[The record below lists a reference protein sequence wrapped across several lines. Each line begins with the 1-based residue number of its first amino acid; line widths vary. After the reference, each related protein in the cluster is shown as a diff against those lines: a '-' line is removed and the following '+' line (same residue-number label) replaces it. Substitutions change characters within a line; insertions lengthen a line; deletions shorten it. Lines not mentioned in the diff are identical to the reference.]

1 MSVEYLNE
9 PIFSLGENAT
19 TTDYEVILDLG
30 EQPWGNNFL
39 TKEQVG
45 TEPIYPLKL
54 VYCNQSELLQLSYFV
69 PKEVMF
75 YDHTY
80 LSGMTKSLQKHFYD
94 VAEENF
100 KDLNLSLDDCILD
113 IGGNDGTQ
121 LLQYKKIGFDNVIN
135 IDSAVNICKLS
146 EESGI
151 KTYNMFF
158 NEENVKQVIDKG
170 SVKLIN
176 ASGVFFHLEELH
188 SVIKGID
195 YILSED
201 GVFVVQFM
209 YSGAMIENG
218 NFDTIYHEH
227 LCYYTI
233 HSLSK
238 LLDKYG
244 FKIFDAQYVEIHSG
258 TIIAK
263 FCKKTCDK
271 YAITERCLEQIEKD
285 KKYNLE
291 CFIAWGKYIE
301 SKKNDLRLFL
311 EDLKA
316 QNKTI
321 YAYGAPVKGNT
332 LLNYMNIDN
341 KIIDK
346 VVEVN
351 PLKIDKY
358 TPGSHIPVIKESLED
373 LPDYYLLLSHNFK
386 EEIISKNKD
395 ILNKGVKFIIPFPH
409 IEVVE
414 V

>member
-1 MSVEYLNE
+1 MKQQ
-9 PIFSLGENAT
+9 IFSLGENKL
-19 TTDYEVILDLG
+19 TTDYEVVLDLG

-39 TKEQVG
+39 TKGEVG
-45 TEPIYPLKL
+45 KEPFYPLKL

-75 YDHTY
+75 SDHTY
-80 LSGMTKSLQKHFYD
+80 LSGMTKSLQSHFYNT
-94 VAEENF
+94 AKENVE
-100 KDLNLSLDDCILD
+100 DLNLSFDDVVVD

-121 LLQYKKIGFDNVIN
+121 LLEYKKLGFNNVIN
-135 IDSAVNICKLS
+135 IESASNICKLS

-151 KTYNMFF
+151 TSHNMFF
-158 NEENVKQVIDKG
+158 NEDNIKDVIDKG

-195 YILSED
+195 YILSDD

-209 YSGAMIENG
+209 YSGAMVENG

-233 HSLSK
+233 NSICK
-238 LLDKYG
+238 LLSNYG
-244 FKIFDAQYVEIHSG
+244 LKLFDAQFVEIHSG

-263 FCKKTCDK
+263 FCKESCDK
-271 YAITERCLEQIEKD
+271 YPVTERCLEQIERD
-285 KKYNLE
+285 KKYDLQSFLDLGEYIKGRRDNLR
-291 CFIAWGKYIE
+291 
-301 SKKNDLRLFL
+301 SFL
-311 EDLKA
+311 KDLKDN
-316 QNKTI
+316 NKTI

-332 LLNYMNIDN
+332 LLNYMRIDN
-341 KIIDK
+341 TIIDK

-351 PLKIDKY
+351 PLKIGKY
-358 TPGSHIPVIKESLED
+358 TPGTNIPVTEESLED

-386 EEIISKNKD
+386 DEILKKNKD
-395 ILNKGVKFIIPFPH
+395 LLDKGVKFIIPFPE
-409 IEVVE
+409 IEVI
-414 V
+414 

>member
-1 MSVEYLNE
+1 MKQQ
-9 PIFSLGENAT
+9 IFSLGENKL
-19 TTDYEVILDLG
+19 TTDYEVVLDLG

-39 TKEQVG
+39 TKDEVG
-45 TEPIYPLKL
+45 KEPYYPLKL

-75 YDHTY
+75 SDHTY
-80 LSGMTKSLQKHFYD
+80 LSGMTKSLQSHFYNT
-94 VAEENF
+94 AKENLE
-100 KDLNLSLDDCILD
+100 DLNLSFDDVVVD

-121 LLQYKKIGFDNVIN
+121 LLQYKKLGFNNVIN
-135 IDSAVNICKLS
+135 IESAANICKLS

-151 KTYNMFF
+151 TSHNMFF
-158 NEENVKQVIDKG
+158 NEDNIKSVIDKG

-195 YILSED
+195 YILSDD

-209 YSGAMIENG
+209 YSGAMVENG

-233 HSLSK
+233 NSICK
-238 LLDKYG
+238 LLSNYG
-244 FKIFDAQYVEIHSG
+244 LKIFDAQFVEIHSG

-263 FCKKTCDK
+263 FCKESCDK
-271 YAITERCLEQIEKD
+271 YPVTERCLEQIERD
-285 KKYNLE
+285 KKYDLQSFFDLGEYIKGRRDNL
-291 CFIAWGKYIE
+291 K
-301 SKKNDLRLFL
+301 SFL
-311 EDLKA
+311 KDLKNN
-316 QNKTI
+316 NKTI

-332 LLNYMNIDN
+332 LLNYMRIDN
-341 KIIDK
+341 TIIDK

-351 PLKIDKY
+351 PLKIGKY
-358 TPGSHIPVIKESLED
+358 TPGTNIPVTEESLED

-386 EEIISKNKD
+386 DEILKKNKD
-395 ILNKGVKFIIPFPH
+395 LLDKGVKFIIPFPE
-409 IEVVE
+409 IEVI
-414 V
+414 

>member
-1 MSVEYLNE
+1 MNTKYKE
-9 PIFSLGENAT
+9 PIFSLGENT
-19 TTDYEVILDLG
+19 LTTDYELILDLG

-39 TKEQVG
+39 IENQVG
-45 TEPIYPLKL
+45 NEPVYPLKL
-54 VYCNQSELLQLSYFV
+54 LYCNQSELLQLSYFV

-80 LSGMTKSLQKHFYD
+80 LSGMTKSLQQHFYNI
-94 VAEENF
+94 AEENF

-121 LLQYKKIGFDNVIN
+121 LLQYKELGFSNVIN
-135 IDSAVNICKLS
+135 VESAANICKLS
-146 EESGI
+146 EDSGI

-158 NEENVKQVIDKG
+158 NEDNVKKVIDKE

-188 SVIKGID
+188 SVIRGID
-195 YILSED
+195 YILSDD
-201 GVFVVQFM
+201 GIFVVQFM

-263 FCKKTCDK
+263 FCKKTCNK
-271 YAITERCLEQIEKD
+271 YNITQRCVEQIDKD
-285 KKYNLE
+285 KKYNLQS
-291 CFIAWGKYIE
+291 FLQWGKEIE
-301 SKKNDLRLFL
+301 SKKNDLKIFL
-311 EDLKA
+311 EKIK
-316 QNKTI
+316 QQGKTI

-332 LLNYMNIDN
+332 LLNYMGIDKN
-341 KIIDK
+341 IIDK

-351 PLKIDKY
+351 PLKVGKY
-358 TPGSHIPVIKESLED
+358 TPGSHIPVIKESLDD

-386 EEIISKNKD
+386 EEIISKNKN
-395 ILNKGVKFIIPFPH
+395 ILNKGVKFIIPFPK
-409 IEVVE
+409 IEVIE

>member
-1 MSVEYLNE
+1 MKQQ
-9 PIFSLGENAT
+9 IFSLGENKL
-19 TTDYEVILDLG
+19 TTDYEVVLDLG

-39 TKEQVG
+39 TKDEVG
-45 TEPIYPLKL
+45 KEPYYPLKL

-75 YDHTY
+75 SDHTY
-80 LSGMTKSLQKHFYD
+80 LSGMTKSLQSHFYNT
-94 VAEENF
+94 AKENLE
-100 KDLNLSLDDCILD
+100 DLNLSFDDVVVD

-121 LLQYKKIGFDNVIN
+121 LLQYKKLGFNNVIN
-135 IDSAVNICKLS
+135 IESAANICKLS

-151 KTYNMFF
+151 TSHNMFF
-158 NEENVKQVIDKG
+158 NEDNIKSVIDKG

-195 YILSED
+195 YILSDD

-209 YSGAMIENG
+209 YSGAMVENG

-233 HSLSK
+233 NSICK
-238 LLDKYG
+238 LLSNYG
-244 FKIFDAQYVEIHSG
+244 LKIFDAQFVEIHSG

-263 FCKKTCDK
+263 FCKESCDR
-271 YAITERCLEQIEKD
+271 YPVTERCLEQIERD
-285 KKYNLE
+285 KKYDLQSFFDLGEYIKGRRDNL
-291 CFIAWGKYIE
+291 K
-301 SKKNDLRLFL
+301 SFL
-311 EDLKA
+311 KDLKNN
-316 QNKTI
+316 NKTI

-332 LLNYMNIDN
+332 LLNYMRIDN
-341 KIIDK
+341 TIIDK

-351 PLKIDKY
+351 PLKIGKY
-358 TPGSHIPVIKESLED
+358 TPGTNIPVTEESLED

-386 EEIISKNKD
+386 DEILKKNKD
-395 ILNKGVKFIIPFPH
+395 LLDKGVKFIIPFPE
-409 IEVVE
+409 IEVI
-414 V
+414 

>member
-1 MSVEYLNE
+1 MKQQ
-9 PIFSLGENAT
+9 IFSLGENKL
-19 TTDYEVILDLG
+19 TTDYEVVLDLG

-39 TKEQVG
+39 TESEVGKE
-45 TEPIYPLKL
+45 PFYPLKL

-75 YDHTY
+75 SNHTY
-80 LSGMTKSLQKHFYD
+80 LSGMTKSLQSHFYNT
-94 VAEENF
+94 AKENLE
-100 KDLNLSLDDCILD
+100 DLNLSFDDIVVD

-121 LLQYKKIGFDNVIN
+121 LLQYKKLGFNNVIN
-135 IDSAVNICKLS
+135 IESAGNICKLS

-151 KTYNMFF
+151 TSHNMFF
-158 NEENVKQVIDKG
+158 NEDNIKGVIDKG

-195 YILSED
+195 YILSDD

-209 YSGAMIENG
+209 YSGAMVENG

-233 HSLSK
+233 NSICK
-238 LLDKYG
+238 LLSNYG
-244 FKIFDAQYVEIHSG
+244 LKIFDAQFVEIHSG

-263 FCKKTCDK
+263 FCKESCDK
-271 YAITERCLEQIEKD
+271 YPVTERCLEQIERD
-285 KKYNLE
+285 KKYDLQSFLDLGEYIKGRRDNLR
-291 CFIAWGKYIE
+291 
-301 SKKNDLRLFL
+301 SFL
-311 EDLKA
+311 KDLKDN
-316 QNKTI
+316 NKTI

-332 LLNYMNIDN
+332 LLNYMRIDN
-341 KIIDK
+341 TIIDK

-351 PLKIDKY
+351 PLKIGKY
-358 TPGSHIPVIKESLED
+358 TPGTNILVTEESLED

-386 EEIISKNKD
+386 DEILKKNKD
-395 ILNKGVKFIIPFPH
+395 LLDKGVKFIIPFPE
-409 IEVVE
+409 IEVI
-414 V
+414 

>member
-1 MSVEYLNE
+1 MKQQ
-9 PIFSLGENAT
+9 IFSLGENKL
-19 TTDYEVILDLG
+19 TTDYEVVLDLG

-39 TKEQVG
+39 TKGEVG
-45 TEPIYPLKL
+45 KEPFYPLKL

-75 YDHTY
+75 SDHTY
-80 LSGMTKSLQKHFYD
+80 LSGMTKSLQSHFYNT
-94 VAEENF
+94 AKENVE
-100 KDLNLSLDDCILD
+100 DLNLSFDDVVVD

-121 LLQYKKIGFDNVIN
+121 LLQYKKLGFNNVIN
-135 IDSAVNICKLS
+135 IESASNICKLS

-151 KTYNMFF
+151 TSHNMFF
-158 NEENVKQVIDKG
+158 NEDNIKDVIDKG

-195 YILSED
+195 YILSDD

-209 YSGAMIENG
+209 YSGAMVENG

-233 HSLSK
+233 NSICK
-238 LLDKYG
+238 LLSNYG
-244 FKIFDAQYVEIHSG
+244 LKLFDAQFVEIHSG

-263 FCKKTCDK
+263 FCKESCDK
-271 YAITERCLEQIEKD
+271 YPVTERCLEQIERD
-285 KKYNLE
+285 KKYDLQSFLDLGEYIKGRRDNLR
-291 CFIAWGKYIE
+291 
-301 SKKNDLRLFL
+301 SFL
-311 EDLKA
+311 KDLKDN
-316 QNKTI
+316 NKTI

-332 LLNYMNIDN
+332 LLNYMRIDN
-341 KIIDK
+341 TIIDK

-351 PLKIDKY
+351 PLKIGKY
-358 TPGSHIPVIKESLED
+358 TPGTNIPVTEESLED

-386 EEIISKNKD
+386 DEILKKNKD
-395 ILNKGVKFIIPFPH
+395 LLDKGVKFIIPFPE
-409 IEVVE
+409 IEVI
-414 V
+414 

>member
-1 MSVEYLNE
+1 MNQQ
-9 PIFSLGENAT
+9 IFSLGENKL
-19 TTDYEVILDLG
+19 TTDYEIVLDLG

-39 TKEQVG
+39 TEGEVGKE
-45 TEPIYPLKL
+45 PFYPLKL

-75 YDHTY
+75 SNHTY
-80 LSGMTKSLQKHFYD
+80 LSGMTKSLQSHFYNT
-94 VAEENF
+94 AKENLE
-100 KDLNLSLDDCILD
+100 DLNLSFDDVVVD

-121 LLQYKKIGFDNVIN
+121 LLQYKKLGFNNVIN
-135 IDSAVNICKLS
+135 IESADNICKLA

-151 KTYNMFF
+151 TSHNMFF
-158 NEENVKQVIDKG
+158 NEDNVKGVIDKG

-195 YILSED
+195 YILSDD

-209 YSGAMIENG
+209 YSGAMVENG

-233 HSLSK
+233 NSICK
-238 LLDKYG
+238 LLSNYG
-244 FKIFDAQYVEIHSG
+244 LKIFDAQFVEIHSG

-263 FCKKTCDK
+263 FCKESCDK
-271 YAITERCLEQIEKD
+271 YPVTERCLEQIEKD
-285 KKYNLE
+285 KKYDLQS
-291 CFIAWGKYIE
+291 FLDLGKYIQGRRD
-301 SKKNDLRLFL
+301 NLRSFL
-311 EDLKA
+311 KDLKDN
-316 QNKTI
+316 NKTI

-332 LLNYMNIDN
+332 LLNYMRIDN
-341 KIIDK
+341 TIIDK

-351 PLKIDKY
+351 PLKIGKY
-358 TPGSHIPVIKESLED
+358 TPGTNILVTEESVDD

-386 EEIISKNKD
+386 DEILKKNKNLLD
-395 ILNKGVKFIIPFPH
+395 KGVKFIVPFPK
-409 IEVVE
+409 VE
-414 V
+414 VIES

>member
-1 MSVEYLNE
+1 MKQQ
-9 PIFSLGENAT
+9 IFSLGENKL
-19 TTDYEVILDLG
+19 TTDYEIVLDLG

-39 TKEQVG
+39 TKDEVG
-45 TEPIYPLKL
+45 KEPYYPLKL

-75 YDHTY
+75 SDHTY
-80 LSGMTKSLQKHFYD
+80 LSGMTKSLQSHFYNT
-94 VAEENF
+94 AKENLE
-100 KDLNLSLDDCILD
+100 DLNLSFDDVVVD

-121 LLQYKKIGFDNVIN
+121 LLQYKKLGFNNVIN
-135 IDSAVNICKLS
+135 IESAANICKLS

-151 KTYNMFF
+151 TSHNMFF
-158 NEENVKQVIDKG
+158 NEDNIKSVIDKG

-195 YILSED
+195 YILSDD

-209 YSGAMIENG
+209 YSGAMVENG

-233 HSLSK
+233 NSICK
-238 LLDKYG
+238 LLSNYG
-244 FKIFDAQYVEIHSG
+244 LKIFDAQFVEIHSG

-263 FCKKTCDK
+263 FCKESCDR
-271 YAITERCLEQIEKD
+271 YPVTERCLEQIERD
-285 KKYNLE
+285 KKYDLQSFFDLGEYIKGRRDNL
-291 CFIAWGKYIE
+291 K
-301 SKKNDLRLFL
+301 SFL
-311 EDLKA
+311 KDLKNN
-316 QNKTI
+316 NKTI

-332 LLNYMNIDN
+332 LLNYMRIDN
-341 KIIDK
+341 TIIDK

-351 PLKIDKY
+351 PLKIGKY
-358 TPGSHIPVIKESLED
+358 TPGTNIPVTEESLED

-386 EEIISKNKD
+386 DEILKKNKD
-395 ILNKGVKFIIPFPH
+395 LLDKGVKFIIPFPE
-409 IEVVE
+409 IEVI
-414 V
+414 

>member
-1 MSVEYLNE
+1 MKQQ
-9 PIFSLGENAT
+9 IFSLGENKL
-19 TTDYEVILDLG
+19 TTDYEVVLDLG

-39 TKEQVG
+39 TEGEVGKE
-45 TEPIYPLKL
+45 PFYPLKL

-75 YDHTY
+75 LNHTY
-80 LSGMTKSLQKHFYD
+80 LSGMTKSLQSHFYNT
-94 VAEENF
+94 AKENLE
-100 KDLNLSLDDCILD
+100 DLNLSFDDIVVD

-121 LLQYKKIGFDNVIN
+121 LLEYKKLGFNNVIN
-135 IDSAVNICKLS
+135 IESAGNICKLS

-151 KTYNMFF
+151 TSHNMFF
-158 NEENVKQVIDKG
+158 NEDNIKDVIDKG

-195 YILSED
+195 YILSDD

-209 YSGAMIENG
+209 YSGAMVENG

-233 HSLSK
+233 NSICK
-238 LLDKYG
+238 LLSNYG
-244 FKIFDAQYVEIHSG
+244 LKIFDAQFVEIHSG

-263 FCKKTCDK
+263 FCKESCDK
-271 YAITERCLEQIEKD
+271 YPVTERCLEQIERD
-285 KKYNLE
+285 KKYDLQSFLDLGE
-291 CFIAWGKYIE
+291 YI
-301 SKKNDLRLFL
+301 KGRRDRLRSFL
-311 EDLKA
+311 KDLKDN
-316 QNKTI
+316 NKTI

-332 LLNYMNIDN
+332 LLNYMRIDN
-341 KIIDK
+341 TIIDK

-351 PLKIDKY
+351 PLKIGKY
-358 TPGSHIPVIKESLED
+358 TPGTNIPVIEESLED

-386 EEIISKNKD
+386 DEILKKNKD
-395 ILNKGVKFIIPFPH
+395 LLDEGVKFIIPFPE
-409 IEVVE
+409 IEVI
-414 V
+414 

>member
-1 MSVEYLNE
+1 MTIKEK
-9 PIFSLGENAT
+9 IFSLGENT
-19 TTDYEVILDLG
+19 FTDDYEIILDLG

-39 TKEQVG
+39 TEDQLGKE
-45 TEPIYPLKL
+45 PLYPLKL

-80 LSGMTKSLQKHFYD
+80 LSGMTESLKIHFYEI
-94 VAEENF
+94 AKENLDQL
-100 KDLNLSLDDCILD
+100 KLSLEDIILD

-121 LLQYKKIGFDNVIN
+121 LLQYKKLGFTNVIN
-135 IDSAVNICKLS
+135 VESAVNICKIS

-158 NEENVKQVIDKG
+158 NENNVKDVISKG

-195 YILSED
+195 YILADD

-209 YSGAMIENG
+209 YSGAMVENG

-238 LLDKYG
+238 LLEKYG
-244 FKIFDAQYVEIHSG
+244 FKIFDAKYVDIHSG

-263 FCKKTCDK
+263 FCKKECQK
-271 YAITERCLEQIEKD
+271 YTSTQNCLDQIEKD
-285 KKYNLE
+285 KQYDLKSFLKFGE
-291 CFIAWGKYIE
+291 YIE
-301 SKKNDLRLFL
+301 SKKNNLRTFL
-311 EDLKA
+311 KEIKS
-316 QNKTI
+316 QGKTI

-332 LLNYMNIDN
+332 LLNYMSIDN
-341 KIIDK
+341 NLVDK

-351 PLKIDKY
+351 PLKIGKF
-358 TPGSHIPVIKESLED
+358 TPGTHIPVVKESVND

-386 EEIISKNKD
+386 EEIIKKNKE
-395 ILNKGVKFIIPFPH
+395 ILDKGVKFIIPFPE

-414 V
+414 A

>member
-1 MSVEYLNE
+1 MKQQ
-9 PIFSLGENAT
+9 IFSLGENKL
-19 TTDYEVILDLG
+19 TTDYEVVLDLG

-39 TKEQVG
+39 TESEVGKE
-45 TEPIYPLKL
+45 PFYPLKL

-75 YDHTY
+75 LNHTY
-80 LSGMTKSLQKHFYD
+80 LSGMTKSLQSHFYNT
-94 VAEENF
+94 AKENLE
-100 KDLNLSLDDCILD
+100 DLNLSFDDIVVD

-121 LLQYKKIGFDNVIN
+121 LLQYKKLGFNNVIN
-135 IDSAVNICKLS
+135 IESAGNICKLS

-151 KTYNMFF
+151 TSHNMFF
-158 NEENVKQVIDKG
+158 NEDNIKGVIDKG

-195 YILSED
+195 YILSDD

-209 YSGAMIENG
+209 YSGAMVENG

-233 HSLSK
+233 NSICK
-238 LLDKYG
+238 LLSNYG
-244 FKIFDAQYVEIHSG
+244 LKIFDAQFVEIHSG

-263 FCKKTCDK
+263 FCKESCDK
-271 YAITERCLEQIEKD
+271 YPVTERCLEQIERD
-285 KKYNLE
+285 KKYDLQSFLDLGEYIKGRRDNLR
-291 CFIAWGKYIE
+291 
-301 SKKNDLRLFL
+301 SFL
-311 EDLKA
+311 KDLKDN
-316 QNKTI
+316 NKTI

-332 LLNYMNIDN
+332 LLNYMRIDN
-341 KIIDK
+341 TIIDK

-351 PLKIDKY
+351 PLKIGKY
-358 TPGSHIPVIKESLED
+358 TPGTNILVTEESLED

-386 EEIISKNKD
+386 DEILKKNKD
-395 ILNKGVKFIIPFPH
+395 LLDKGVKFIIPFPE
-409 IEVVE
+409 IEVI
-414 V
+414 